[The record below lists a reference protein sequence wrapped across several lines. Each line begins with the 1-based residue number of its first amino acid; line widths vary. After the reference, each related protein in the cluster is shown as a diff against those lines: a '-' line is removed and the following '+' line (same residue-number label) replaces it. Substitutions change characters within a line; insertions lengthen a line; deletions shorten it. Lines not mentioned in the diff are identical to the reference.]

1 MSLPLSY
8 AFAALL
14 LAGLAPLPALAAKGD
29 PAAGEQRAQACGGC
43 HGAKG
48 VSAMPGVPSLA
59 GQQDGFLQWQ
69 LVFFRSGRRNNPIM
83 SVLAQGLS
91 DEDVRNLGAYYATL
105 APPPPPASPVADQAA
120 LVEVGKAVAEQ
131 HHCASCHTDNFA
143 GKQAAARIAD
153 QRAEYLEH
161 SLADYRSAARPS
173 TGVAAMNEA
182 AAGLSDDD
190 VKALAAYLANLP

>member
-1 MSLPLSY
+1 MSLSLR
-8 AFAALL
+8 AAALAALL
-14 LAGLAPLPALAAKGD
+14 LASPSAMAAKGD

-69 LVFFRSGRRNNPIM
+69 LVFFRSGRRSNPIM
-83 SVLAQGLS
+83 SALAQGLS
-91 DEDVRNLGAYYATL
+91 DEDVRNLGAFYATL
-105 APPPPPASPVADQAA
+105 APPPPPASPGPDQATLA
-120 LVEVGKAVAEQ
+120 DTGKALADQ
-131 HHCASCHTDNFA
+131 HHCASCHTDSFA

-161 SLADYRSAARPS
+161 ALADYRSAARPS

-182 AAGLSDDD
+182 AAGLTDDD
-190 VKALAAYLANLP
+190 IKALASYLATLP